1 MGLPVVLPPLAR
13 ILFVGIN
20 PGLGSAARGH
30 NFAGPGNPFW
40 RLLYAAQLT
49 PLLLAPEE
57 DRRLAEFGLGLVN
70 LCDRPTRTAAELTR
84 EELAQGRRRLLGRVK
99 RVQPELVALVGIS
112 IFRAVFPGAPSRGPG
127 LKEET
132 LGPARVFVLP
142 NPSGLNQAYPGFESK
157 LVWFLA
163 LARECP
169 VGL

>member
-1 MGLPVVLPPLAR
+1 
-13 ILFVGIN
+13 
-20 PGLGSAARGH
+20 
-30 NFAGPGNPFW
+30 
-40 RLLYAAQLT
+40 
-49 PLLLAPEE
+49 
-57 DRRLAEFGLGLVN
+57 
-70 LCDRPTRTAAELTR
+70 
-84 EELAQGRRRLLGRVK
+84 
-99 RVQPELVALVGIS
+99 LVALVGIS